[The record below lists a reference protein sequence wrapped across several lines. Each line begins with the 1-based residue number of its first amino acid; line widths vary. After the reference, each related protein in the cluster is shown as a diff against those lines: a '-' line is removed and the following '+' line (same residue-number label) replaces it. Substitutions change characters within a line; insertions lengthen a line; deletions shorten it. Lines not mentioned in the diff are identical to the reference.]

1 MNQKDI
7 TKLNHSLRY
16 INLELEEEQE
26 NYYVYDSLEDSY
38 GKSCPVC
45 DKDYLIIEWEP
56 IILQGDIVEYVYCPI
71 CQSKVV
77 QAGGEIIYNGIS
89 KTWNEKYL
97 PLKRS

>member
-16 INLELEEEQE
+16 NNPSTKEESDL
-26 NYYVYDSLEDSY
+26 YDDYEYFY

-45 DKDYLIIEWEP
+45 DESYLEIEWEP
-56 IILQGDIVEYVYCPI
+56 MITKCGDVVEYVYCPS
-71 CQSKVV
+71 CLSRVTGL
-77 QAGGEIIYNGIS
+77 GGEIIYNAIS

-97 PLKRS
+97 PVKRK